1 MKEHGDSSQARRKRE
16 RLKKKTVPYLYI
28 SPTVIFMLLLMFVP
42 VVMVI
47 GYSLMDNVIMNQ
59 NPAFVGIEHYID
71 IFTDSAFHTAVG
83 NTAVFTGLSVVFHL
97 VLGLAFAMLLNTRLI
112 SKRTRAAFRVI
123 YITPWVFTS
132 AIIAI
137 LWRLMLNPNG
147 VINYVLMELNLI
159 SEKVEW
165 LASRDTALMSVTLI
179 NIWAGY
185 PFYMISMLAGLQGIP
200 ADLYE
205 AATVDGANGP
215 ARFVYVTILQLKP
228 IIVSMAMLDCIWTMQ
243 QFNLVWMT
251 TGGGPIRATEML
263 STYTYKF
270 AFSSYEFSA
279 ASASAVIVL
288 IFSMCLAVLYVRHQK
303 ARD

>member
-179 NIWAGY
+179 NIWTGY

-215 ARFVYVTILQLKP
+215 ARFVYVTIPQLKP

>member
-215 ARFVYVTILQLKP
+215 ARFVYVTIPQLKP

>member
-1 MKEHGDSSQARRKRE
+1 
-16 RLKKKTVPYLYI
+16 
-28 SPTVIFMLLLMFVP
+28 MLLLMFVP

>member
-1 MKEHGDSSQARRKRE
+1 MKERGDSIQNRRKRE
-16 RLKKKTVPYLYI
+16 RWKKRTIPYLYV

-42 VVMVI
+42 VVLVI

-59 NPAFVGIEHYID
+59 NPEFAGISHYVE
-71 IFTDSAFHTAVG
+71 IFTDPAFHTATG
-83 NTAVFTGLSVVFHL
+83 NTAIFTGASVVFHL
-97 VLGLAFAMLLNTRLI
+97 ILGLTFAMLLNTRLI
-112 SKRTRAAFRVI
+112 GRRTKAAFRVI
-123 YITPWVFTS
+123 YIMPWVFTA

-147 VINYVLMELNLI
+147 IINYALLELNMV

-165 LASRDTALMSVTLI
+165 LASRDTALMAVTLI

-205 AATVDGANGP
+205 AATVDGAGSV
-215 ARFVYVTILQLKP
+215 ARFWYVTIPQLKP
-228 IIVSMAMLDCIWTMQ
+228 IIISMAMLDCIWTMQ
-243 QFNLVWMT
+243 QFTLIWMT

-270 AFSSYEFSA
+270 AFSSYEFSS

-288 IFSMCLAVLYVRHQK
+288 IFSMFLAVLYVRHQK